1 MKETVIRYL
10 IVAAL
15 GAFLFSMAS
24 CTTGKNIY
32 GNDNRNIQSWDRC
45 AAYQ

>member
-1 MKETVIRYL
+1 MKETVIRYA

-24 CTTGKNIY
+24 CTTGQQIY
-32 GNDNRNIQSWDRC
+32 GNNGPAYQQARC